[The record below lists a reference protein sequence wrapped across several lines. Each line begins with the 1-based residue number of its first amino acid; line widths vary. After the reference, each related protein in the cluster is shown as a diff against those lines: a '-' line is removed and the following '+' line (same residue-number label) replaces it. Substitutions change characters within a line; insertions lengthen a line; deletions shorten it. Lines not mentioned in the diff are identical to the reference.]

1 MRLVEWLNYQIPVT
15 LAGGKNCLFPN
26 TNIPFVR
33 RIIATSWKE
42 ATPVDH
48 F

>member
-15 LAGGKNCLFPN
+15 LFPN